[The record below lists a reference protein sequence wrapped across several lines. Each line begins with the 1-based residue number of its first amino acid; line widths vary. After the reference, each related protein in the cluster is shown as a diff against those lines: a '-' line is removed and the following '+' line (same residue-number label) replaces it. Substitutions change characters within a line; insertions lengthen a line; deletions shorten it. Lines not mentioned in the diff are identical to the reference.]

1 MDVDDA
7 AAAAATARNWDAIAD
22 VAGDEFVE
30 GDKCELIEDKNSG
43 YFGTILSKIN
53 FDIAHSTFV
62 LRLIFDCYVY
72 FGVCNVSSGN

>member
-1 MDVDDA
+1 MDVDEA

-53 FDIAHSTFV
+53 FDIAHSTIFFGILFV
-62 LRLIFDCYVY
+62 LVGFKFLVV
-72 FGVCNVSSGN
+72 G